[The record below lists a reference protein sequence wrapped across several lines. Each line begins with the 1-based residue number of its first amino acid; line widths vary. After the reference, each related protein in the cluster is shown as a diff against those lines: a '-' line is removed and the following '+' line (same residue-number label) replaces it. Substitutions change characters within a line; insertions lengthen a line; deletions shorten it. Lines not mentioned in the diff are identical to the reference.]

1 MNSLSGILALISSSR
16 ACCVAEASR
25 LSQSLL
31 HGCYGFKLR
40 LVILASRLTSSFSGE
55 FMILLKDHTSSEL
68 AELLADLKP
77 SDRLI
82 RQLHAASVRRGMAEI
97 PSELPTFPRRM
108 LEQVRERVTIPRLTL
123 KDKVVSP
130 QDGFAKYVF
139 QGEGEGQ
146 FEAVRIPLLH
156 RPDDLKYIVCVS
168 SQVGCALG
176 CVFCAT
182 GRMGFQRNLATW
194 EIVDQVTQIQADS
207 PHPVRGVVFMGMG
220 EPMLNYDRVIRA
232 ARIFSEPCG
241 MAINAK
247 AITISTVGVVPG
259 IRRFTAER
267 HPYRLIV
274 SLTSAR
280 SEQRQALLP
289 IERTYPLPELL
300 AAVREYHEVTRK
312 RVTFAWTV
320 LAGINTSREDARALA
335 ELTEGLPI
343 LLDLIDVNDPTG
355 QFRRPD
361 TEEANAFRDALREE
375 LAMPVQRRYSGGQD
389 IHGACGM
396 LANNTSDRLVT
407 Q

>member
-1 MNSLSGILALISSSR
+1 
-16 ACCVAEASR
+16 
-25 LSQSLL
+25 
-31 HGCYGFKLR
+31 
-40 LVILASRLTSSFSGE
+40 
-55 FMILLKDHTSSEL
+55 MILLKDQTSTEL
-68 AELLADLKP
+68 AQALADLAP
-77 SDRLI
+77 SPRLI
-82 RQLHAASVRRGMAEI
+82 RQLHAAAVRRGAT
-97 PSELPTFPRRM
+97 ELPRELPEVSWRL
-108 LEQVRERVTIPRLTL
+108 LEQIRSRVAIPRLTL
-123 KDKVVSP
+123 LDKVVSP
-130 QDGFAKYVF
+130 TDGFTRYLF
-139 QGEGEGQ
+139 RGEGKGE

-156 RPDDLKYIVCVS
+156 RPEDQKYVVCVS

-176 CVFCAT
+176 CAFCAT

-220 EPMLNYDRVIRA
+220 EPMLNYERVIRA

-241 MAINAK
+241 MAIQAK
-247 AITISTVGVVPG
+247 AITVSTVGVVPG

-280 SEQRQALLP
+280 SETRREVLP
-289 IERTYPLPELL
+289 IEHTYPLPELL
-300 AAVREYHEVTRK
+300 SAVREYHAATKK

-320 LAGINTSREDARALA
+320 LSGINTSREEARALA
-335 ELTEGLPI
+335 ELTRGLPI

-355 QFRRPD
+355 QFRRPS

-396 LANNTSDRLVT
+396 LAATTGNNA
-407 Q
+407 

>member
-1 MNSLSGILALISSSR
+1 MLNHVTETCPTMNS
-16 ACCVAEASR
+16 
-25 LSQSLL
+25 
-31 HGCYGFKLR
+31 
-40 LVILASRLTSSFSGE
+40 
-55 FMILLKDHTSSEL
+55 MILLKDQTSTEL
-68 AELLADLKP
+68 ALALADVAP
-77 SDRLI
+77 PDRLV
-82 RQLHAASVRRGMAEI
+82 RKLHAAAVRRGATEI
-97 PSELPTFPRRM
+97 PLELPTVSPK
-108 LEQVRERVTIPRLTL
+108 LLQKIRERVTIPRLTL
-123 KDKVVSP
+123 LEKVVSP
-130 QDGFAKYVF
+130 QDGFAKYLF
-139 QGEGEGQ
+139 QGDGEGR

-156 RPDDLKYIVCVS
+156 RPDDQKYIVCVS

-207 PHPVRGVVFMGMG
+207 EHPVRGVVFMGMG

-280 SEQRQALLP
+280 SEQRAQLLP

-300 AAVREYHEVTRK
+300 DAVREYHAVTRK
-312 RVTFAWTV
+312 RMTFAWTV

-335 ELTEGLPI
+335 ELTDGLPI

-355 QFRRPD
+355 QFRRPS

-375 LAMPVQRRYSGGQD
+375 LKMPVQRRYSGGQD

-396 LANNTSDRLVT
+396 LAAIES
-407 Q
+407 